1 MLHSGVSGR
10 RRLHFYSDP
19 MFRHCVMFRWADGVS
34 DATKA
39 EISAGLDRLATLEA
53 VSSYHHGPDLGVSDG
68 NWDYSIVGDFADE
81 AAYRRYATEAGHLA
95 LIAELVKP
103 NISARAAVQ
112 YEV

>member
-1 MLHSGVSGR
+1 MTA
-10 RRLHFYSDP
+10 
-19 MFRHCVMFRWADGVS
+19 MFRHCVMFKWAEGVS

-39 EISAGLDRLATLEA
+39 EISTGLDRLATLDA

-68 NWDYSIVGDFADE
+68 NWDYGIVGDFAE
-81 AAYRRYATEAGHLA
+81 KAAYRVYATEEGHVA
-95 LIAELVKP
+95 LINDLIKP